1 MPQPAPAPEPP
12 PLPLR
17 RLRVVAARRVTPRM
31 QRVTFGGASLDGFVL
46 AGPDQQVK
54 LFFPQ
59 PGQAEPVLPVPDP
72 DGDVMRWYGA
82 YSALPE
88 AERPWMRS
96 YTVRAHDPAAGTIDI
111 DFFLHGNGDDSAG
124 EGPATRWARSARPG
138 DAVGMFGPS
147 AAFAMPV
154 DPGAGDWTLLYAD
167 ACALPAL
174 ATVVAALPPGQRA
187 VAYVRLSDPA
197 ELQPLPTAGDLTVRP
212 RYDDTSAVDTSAD
225 AASAVDALRADPLPD
240 GRPYVWLAGEAS
252 TVRALRRHLV
262 EERGVDRR
270 SVHFAGYWRRRLTQ
284 DDAPTPEDLAEARER
299 LAAG

>member
-1 MPQPAPAPEPP
+1 MPT

-17 RLRVVAARRVTPRM
+17 RLRVVAARPITPRTRRVTL
-31 QRVTFGGASLDGFVL
+31 GGPALDGFVL

-54 LFFPQ
+54 LFFPR
-59 PGQAEPVLPVPDP
+59 PGQAEPVLTVPDP
-72 DGDVMRWYGA
+72 SGDVMRWYGA
-82 YSALPE
+82 YAALPE

-96 YTVRAHDPAAGTIDI
+96 YTVRAHDPAAGTVDI
-111 DFFLHGNGDDSAG
+111 DFFLHGDGTDSAD
-124 EGPATRWARSARPG
+124 EGPATRWARTARPG

-147 AAFAMPV
+147 AAFATPV

-187 VAYVRLSDPA
+187 VAYVQVSDPA

-212 RYDDTSAVDTSAD
+212 LYGDTSPVDTRAL
-225 AASAVDALRADPLPD
+225 DALGADPLPD

-262 EERGVDRR
+262 EEGGADRH

>member
-1 MPQPAPAPEPP
+1 MTPPEPAPL

-17 RLRVVAARRVTPRM
+17 RLRVVATRPLTPRMRRVTL
-31 QRVTFGGASLDGFVL
+31 GGPSLAGFAL

-54 LFFPQ
+54 LFFPR

-72 DGDVMRWYGA
+72 DGDVMRWYAA

-96 YTVRAHDPAAGTIDI
+96 YTVRAHDPAAGTVDI
-111 DFFLHGNGDDSAG
+111 DFFLHGDGGTGEAGAREDSGG
-124 EGPATRWARSARPG
+124 EGPATRWARAARPG

-187 VAYVRLSDPA
+187 VAYVQVSDAA
-197 ELQPLPTAGDLTVRP
+197 EVPPLPTAGDLTVRP
-212 RYDDTSAVDTSAD
+212 LYGDTSAA
-225 AASAVDALRADPLPD
+225 DALRADPLPD
-240 GRPYVWLAGEAS
+240 GRPYVWLAGETSA
-252 TVRALRRHLV
+252 VRALRRHLV
-262 EERGVDRR
+262 EEQGIDRH
-270 SVHFAGYWRRRLTQ
+270 SVHFAGYWRRRLAQ